1 MVLVAH
7 QVLVVVVVEKKVWQ
21 GFDLSCVVMD
31 VVDVVDVVEEVG
43 MVAEVEIEIE
53 VAM

>member
-7 QVLVVVVVEKKVWQ
+7 QVLVVVVVEQKVWQ

-31 VVDVVDVVEEVG
+31 VVDVVDVVEEVE

>member
-7 QVLVVVVVEKKVWQ
+7 QVLVVVVVEKMVWQ

-31 VVDVVDVVEEVG
+31 VVDVVDVVEEVE